1 MFRTN
6 DCRVNFIFL
15 NFNII
20 FCIKIVENDKRSYL
34 SFDVLLIE
42 VTLLTHLL
50 HKNRWNLKIAQLIKM
65 ESLSDVE

>member
-6 DCRVNFIFL
+6 DCRVNFIFF

-20 FCIKIVENDKRSYL
+20 ENDKRSYL
-34 SFDVLLIE
+34 SFDLLLIE

-50 HKNRWNLKIAQLIKM
+50 HKNRWNLKITQLIKM